1 MKLKLTFIPLLG
13 ASALLPIVAGQCT
26 QQKDTNN
33 QKSTVSDP
41 QNDTGSGENSNSK
54 VQANPSTEQ
63 PNKQNQG
70 SDLPSD
76 SGTTSGPRQNL
87 QQKPGVIQDNK
98 SPQEKIDGQNSEI
111 QTVITNLRNI
121 ASESL
126 SMKNIMTT
134 LKNNYSLIIKSI
146 KTKYPVEDDVPYNI
160 TEFMDTVKALTSDD
174 YINKFDEETP
184 RYMIP
189 GTHGTTITKKQ
200 IISKIQTILINQLN
214 G

>member
-33 QKSTVSDP
+33 QKSTVLGP
-41 QNDTGSGENSNSK
+41 QNGTGSGENSNSK

-63 PNKQNQG
+63 PNEQNQG
-70 SDLPSD
+70 SDLSSD
-76 SGTTSGPRQNL
+76 SGATSGSGQNL
-87 QQKPGVIQDNK
+87 QQKPGVIHDNK
-98 SPQEKIDGQNSEI
+98 SPQEKVDGQNSEI

-126 SMKNIMTT
+126 PMKNIMTT
-134 LKNNYSLIIKSI
+134 LKNNYSLIIKAI

-160 TEFMDTVKALTSDD
+160 TEFMETVKALTSDD
-174 YINKFDEETP
+174 NMNKFNEEAP